1 MVKMHKLTKGGQTIF
16 PATIYDAVVNPNS
29 RKNLTTELSELGQ
42 EIKYELGEKMGE
54 SELLDITKIFT
65 ITDSMLLSNGNIK
78 TNTNARVSE
87 YIEIKTGAKIVGDGL
102 LANNGT
108 AAIAFYGEKYNVVGV
123 ISLYGTGEDSIEV
136 NPDDYPEAKY
146 YRVCCSTSFYNN
158 TLANISSIE
167 GIVSLTY
174 KTPKS
179 VVTKLDML
187 KKEMFEHKVL
197 CHADCGSYVDRS
209 TGKWA
214 DAGADSNGC
223 LVQVMPNSI
232 ISVYPYRGNKKC
244 STFAFLTDDTK
255 SNDSIVKVYYTDKA
269 ESLYD
274 NITVPE
280 NANYIWVAVNPR
292 EESIIQRYIVKYD
305 STSIYDISKKIED
318 TKAELEESIN
328 NIEDTIGTND
338 KALYCVPIDS
348 NHIENGYI
356 RTDGTK
362 AGSSGHSMAFY
373 DILEKKRLLLH
384 TVSTSAKEE
393 KMAWWVLRDSLQ
405 NVIASAHFP
414 YGTFANTI
422 YDAIIDIPD
431 NAVEL
436 VLNKTRTTD
445 DYYVKEYIVN
455 LVKEVADTKERIS
468 VIEDTFKHTPLLCGD
483 STGGAI
489 GSWLK
494 KYSRLNGV
502 AIYGNNRGGEHTT
515 AMGFYS
521 GAIPAVVKPITIPS
535 SGSIQIEIKSTLTN
549 SAGNLTQLVAGQ
561 LEDIASAD
569 NLPRKGVNPITIHGV
584 QGILSAGT
592 SNVYGIHFYN
602 ASNKSVG
609 GYNSSSYAQT
619 IHPSFSDT
627 PTKVRVCVNA
637 DSIEDLQNCSA
648 HLTINNTIIE
658 LIPSIRNTG
667 GLSPSGGTST
677 AYAHCMYSDYIDIS
691 QVGTINTI
699 YIDGLAVPAE
709 YTFTRLEDGDS
720 VDVNEYDM
728 VGIANHDFFKQC
740 IPMYY
745 VNNFAYTGREKA
757 EDWVFVAKKLCEY
770 HGDKFIFASTH
781 FLFHSHTEDECS
793 KIQNA
798 LASEFGER
806 YFSGM
811 AYLRD
816 SGIRDAVR
824 YGVYTSAE
832 VNGKTWKELFLGSE
846 TTPDV
851 HEKPEAGYLLA
862 RKFLEIGA
870 HLGYWKLKDVDYAHL
885 SAV

>member
-1 MVKMHKLTKGGQTIF
+1 MVKMHKLTKGGQTIY
-16 PATIYDAVVNPNS
+16 PATITDAVVNPNT
-29 RKNLTTELSELGQ
+29 RKSLTTELSELEQ

-78 TNTNARVSE
+78 TNTSARVSD

-146 YRVCCSTSFYNN
+146 YRVCCLTSFYNN

-167 GIVSLTY
+167 RIVSLTY

-214 DAGADSNGC
+214 DAGANSNGC

-232 ISVYPYRGNKKC
+232 ISVYPYRGNKMC

-274 NITVPE
+274 NITVPK

-348 NHIENGYI
+348 NHIGNGYI

-362 AGSSGHSMAFY
+362 AGSSGHSMVFY

-384 TVSTSAKEE
+384 TVSTSVKEE

-602 ASNKSVG
+602 V
-609 GYNSSSYAQT
+609 
-619 IHPSFSDT
+619 
-627 PTKVRVCVNA
+627 
-637 DSIEDLQNCSA
+637 
-648 HLTINNTIIE
+648 
-658 LIPSIRNTG
+658 
-667 GLSPSGGTST
+667 
-677 AYAHCMYSDYIDIS
+677 
-691 QVGTINTI
+691 
-699 YIDGLAVPAE
+699 
-709 YTFTRLEDGDS
+709 
-720 VDVNEYDM
+720 
-728 VGIANHDFFKQC
+728 
-740 IPMYY
+740 
-745 VNNFAYTGREKA
+745 
-757 EDWVFVAKKLCEY
+757 
-770 HGDKFIFASTH
+770 
-781 FLFHSHTEDECS
+781 
-793 KIQNA
+793 
-798 LASEFGER
+798 
-806 YFSGM
+806 
-811 AYLRD
+811 
-816 SGIRDAVR
+816 
-824 YGVYTSAE
+824 
-832 VNGKTWKELFLGSE
+832 
-846 TTPDV
+846 
-851 HEKPEAGYLLA
+851 
-862 RKFLEIGA
+862 
-870 HLGYWKLKDVDYAHL
+870 
-885 SAV
+885 